1 MQLLVWEAN
10 CELIFSLASRS
21 YKLMLICTDSI
32 SSRLNSLFLLVFISG
47 SFSFKELR
55 TSAVSRLLSYYRM
68 RILLLISFV
77 IYCFSIC
84 NSLILPYNADIFFM
98 KFYEATA
105 RWAFLS
111 SSVLVV
117 RYLELFSYLSL
128 LLLLSFKS
136 FSLLLLRL
144 FKQRFVS
151 FSSRRVLASLL
162 EVVI

>member
-1 MQLLVWEAN
+1 
-10 CELIFSLASRS
+10 
-21 YKLMLICTDSI
+21 
-32 SSRLNSLFLLVFISG
+32 
-47 SFSFKELR
+47 
-55 TSAVSRLLSYYRM
+55 
-68 RILLLISFV
+68 
-77 IYCFSIC
+77 
-84 NSLILPYNADIFFM
+84 M

-162 EVVI
+162 EVVIWVVLKADISLRFILWDFINPILVYEADTMADDFMGLFFLLIWYL